1 MAQDLRAQFDEA
13 MFTIYRRAKSEAK
26 YNATIFLGML
36 HTRRGLDTAK
46 YLINSDKPSDGYTH
60 LYERGRLDLTVEA
73 LVVEEERWHSLFT
86 PEELAKALK
95 RLEQYGYAPKS
106 RAPRGEKHGR

>member
-36 HTRRGLDTAK
+36 HTRRGLGHGEVPDELRQTVRWLHSSLRAW
-46 YLINSDKPSDGYTH
+46 SPRFD
-60 LYERGRLDLTVEA
+60 RGGV
-73 LVVEEERWHSLFT
+73 
-86 PEELAKALK
+86 
-95 RLEQYGYAPKS
+95 
-106 RAPRGEKHGR
+106 GR